1 MTDVLPEIDPN
12 APRAMQSTPWPRW
25 AAPAAGLAAGA
36 VAVTVGMLVAA
47 IIDVVSPIDAVGSE
61 VIDRVPKWLKTL
73 AIELFGTNDKTALRV
88 GIITILAIA
97 AAAFGRLAWRR
108 FAGGV
113 AGFAAF
119 AVIGM
124 AAALHRPNE
133 PGSAAIPP
141 IIGALAGIGLLA
153 VALRLRPAT
162 AIAAEI
168 PGRSRV
174 PLGWDRRRFL
184 TTTAVG
190 ATTAVVAGGIA
201 KAIDRRRLDD
211 VRNSAPDVIPPAAE
225 PAPTTVAAAAGGAAN
240 EGAASAGDNPGGV
253 AELAGIT
260 PFVTPNDGFYRI
272 DTALSFPRANLDT
285 WKVTIGGRV
294 DTPISLTYNDLLAR
308 PLVER
313 TITIA
318 CVSNEVGGDLIGNA
332 VWKGVLLADVL
343 REAGVQPEA
352 EQVYSTSLDGWTC
365 GFPIGVALDGRDA
378 MIAVAMNGEPL
389 PIMHG
394 FPARLIVPGVYG
406 YVSATKWLDKIEL
419 TTWAEEEGYWVP
431 RGWARDAPIKTQ
443 SRIDVPRRGD
453 KVVAGKT
460 AVAGVA
466 WAQHRGVAKVEIGI
480 DGVWAE
486 ARLSDDVTDDAWR
499 QWVYEWDATPGK
511 HVIQVRATDTT
522 GETQTEELAR
532 VDPDGATGWHT
543 RKVTVAG

>member
-1 MTDVLPEIDPN
+1 MADVIPEIDPN
-12 APRAMQSTPWPRW
+12 APRALQATPWPRW
-25 AAPAAGLAAGA
+25 AAPAAGVAAGA
-36 VAVTVGMLVAA
+36 LAITVGMLVAA

-73 AIELFGTNDKTALRV
+73 AIDLFGTNDKTALRV

-97 AAAFGRLAWRR
+97 AAVFGRLAWRR
-108 FAGGV
+108 FAVGMV
-113 AGFAAF
+113 GFAVF
-119 AVIGM
+119 AVIGV
-124 AAALHRPNE
+124 AAAVHRPNQ
-133 PGSAAIPP
+133 PGSAVIPP
-141 IIGALAGIGLLA
+141 TVGAVAGIGLLA
-153 VALRLRPAT
+153 LIIRLRPPTAT
-162 AIAAEI
+162 AAEI

-184 TTTAVG
+184 TTTAAG
-190 ATTAVVAGGIA
+190 ATTAVVAGSIA
-201 KAIDRRRLDD
+201 RAIDRQRLDD
-211 VRNSAPDVIPPAAE
+211 VRNSAPEIIPPAAE
-225 PAPTTVAAAAGGAAN
+225 PTPTTAVAAGGAPSA
-240 EGAASAGDNPGGV
+240 GASGDNPGGV
-253 AELAGIT
+253 AELAQIT
-260 PFVTPNDGFYRI
+260 PFITPNDEFYRI
-272 DTALSFPRANLDT
+272 DTALSFPRADLDT
-285 WKVTIGGRV
+285 WKVTIGGMV

-313 TITIA
+313 TITLC

-332 VWKGVLLADVL
+332 VWKSVLLADL
-343 REAGVQPEA
+343 LAEAGVQPGA

-365 GFPIGVALDGRDA
+365 GFPIEVALDGRDA

-394 FPARLIVPGVYG
+394 FPARLVVPGVYG

-431 RGWARDAPIKTQ
+431 RGWARDAPVKTQ

-453 KVVAGKT
+453 KIAAGRA

-466 WAQHRGVAKVEIGI
+466 WAQHRGIAKVEVGI

-499 QWVYEWDATPGK
+499 QWVYEWDATIGK
-511 HVIQVRATDTT
+511 HIIQVRATDKT

-543 RKVTVAG
+543 RKVTVTA